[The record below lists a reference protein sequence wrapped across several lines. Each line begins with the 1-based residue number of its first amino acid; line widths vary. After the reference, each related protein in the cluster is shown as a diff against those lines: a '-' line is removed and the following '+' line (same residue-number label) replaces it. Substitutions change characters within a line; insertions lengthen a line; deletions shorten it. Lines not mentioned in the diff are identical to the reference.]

1 MRRVTGAH
9 EAVLLALEK
18 ANRAHG
24 RACTVAEIIA
34 AMSPEEVAVMRD
46 SYAKPVN
53 IATSSV
59 LVLLQ
64 GQQQIWS
71 PGVSGKCRYY
81 AARSLY
87 SDPSEV
93 VMPNLQSRRRR
104 VLAFAREAVALY
116 GRAVRAVDVLHYL
129 DGHPGTE
136 DLTPLL
142 VVRDL
147 RGLAQTGELQL
158 FAVRG
163 DSHGTNTY
171 LPAGMDLNLY
181 RSQVPLTWLQEV
193 ELAFHEIWTERLQ
206 DAVQNDRNPRPIA
219 TSEVRRRLVAAPEPH
234 PNLEDIRLLPNALLQ
249 LAQSKRPT
257 IRKVERGGQ
266 WAILWAPVGV
276 PDHDLDVAG
285 GFATNAERIHEAT
298 RRAVER
304 HQRPVTV
311 KDMAAEIERDPALRT
326 DATIHLRV
334 AAADAA
340 KTVLTAKAGVQ
351 RQRVNRAVRRVG
363 RVGGR
368 AHYVGDTDTQEGTL
382 YVSFLQIENWWVGLR
397 ADEQLSGL
405 EGCVLPC
412 VATGRAMH
420 VLAEMEALAGTLG
433 TLLRNVA
440 LDDATQQ
447 AASALY
453 ESVCAV
459 REKARLWLSVRETG
473 GLELPDQVLLDVPGL
488 TAAELLLVIEPLY
501 PKAQG
506 IADAHYLVSLLDGDI
521 RRVPNPEH
529 SSRFDADPQRAA
541 ELLFDRADALMFIA
555 KQWGCMEAIF
565 QANIAAAELGLL
577 RDPAF
582 VLPALESEN
591 FDERLVAV
599 ACLAFLCATTG
610 TCADLKWVA
619 THDKEPGVRAAA
631 GWAHGLCTTPLAG
644 LAAVIRGE
652 GHV

>member
-1 MRRVTGAH
+1 MTAIKNAH
-9 EAVLLALEK
+9 QVVLGALER
-18 ANRAHG
+18 ANRTHG
-24 RACTVAEIIA
+24 RACTVGEITA
-34 AMSPEEVAVMRD
+34 VMTPEEVSEIRD
-46 SYAKPVN
+46 SYVKRLN
-53 IATSSV
+53 IAISSV

-64 GQQQIWS
+64 ARQQVWS
-71 PGVSGKCRYY
+71 PGVVGRYRYY
-81 AARSLY
+81 AARSVY
-87 SDPSEV
+87 TESSES
-93 VMPNLQSRRRR
+93 VMPALESRRRR
-104 VLAFAREAVALY
+104 VLAFAREAVAFY
-116 GRAVRAVDVLHYL
+116 GRAVRAVDVSHYL

-142 VVRDL
+142 IVRDL

-171 LPAGMDLNLY
+171 LPAGMDLDLY

-206 DAVQNDRNPRPIA
+206 DAVQNDRQPRPIP
-219 TSEVRRRLVAAPEPH
+219 TSEVRARLVAAPEPH

-257 IRKVERGGQ
+257 IRKVSRAGQ

-311 KDMAAEIERDPALRT
+311 QDMAAEIERDPALRT

-334 AAADAA
+334 AASDAA
-340 KTVLTAKAGVQ
+340 KTILTAKAGVQ

-363 RVGGR
+363 RAGGR
-368 AHYVGDTDTQEGTL
+368 AHYVGDAGIEEGAL
-382 YVSFLQIENWWVGLR
+382 YVSLLQIENWWTLLR

-405 EGCVLPC
+405 EGCVLPG

-420 VLAEMEALAGTLG
+420 VLAETEALAGTLG

-440 LDDATQQ
+440 LDDATRQ

-473 GLELPDQVLLDVPGL
+473 GVELPDQVSLEVPGL
-488 TAAELLLVIEPLY
+488 TAAELFEVIEPLY
-501 PKAQG
+501 PKAQ
-506 IADAHYLVSLLDGDI
+506 AVENPNRLVTLLDGDI

-529 SSRFDADPQRAA
+529 SSRFDADRRRAA
-541 ELLFDRADALMFIA
+541 ELLFDRADALMFLA

-565 QANIAAAELGLL
+565 QANVAAAELGLL

-599 ACLAFLCATTG
+599 ACLGFLCATTG
-610 TCADLKWVA
+610 ACADLKWVA
-619 THDKEPGVRAAA
+619 AHDKEPGVRAAA

-644 LAAVIRGE
+644 LAAIIRGE

>member
-1 MRRVTGAH
+1 MTVIKNAH
-9 EAVLLALEK
+9 QVVLRALEK

-24 RACTVAEIIA
+24 RACTVAEVIA
-34 AMSPEEVAVMRD
+34 AMSSEEVAEIQG
-46 SYAKPVN
+46 SYAKPLN
-53 IATSSV
+53 LAISSV

-64 GQQQIWS
+64 GRQHVWS
-71 PGVSGKCRYY
+71 PGISGKCRYY
-81 AARSLY
+81 AARFVY
-87 SDPSEV
+87 SDASKV
-93 VMPNLQSRRRR
+93 AMPDLQSRRRR
-104 VLAFAREAVALY
+104 VLAFCRESVAFY
-116 GRAVRAVDVLHYL
+116 GRAVRAVDVSHYL
-129 DGHPGTE
+129 EGRDGTA

-147 RGLAQTGELQL
+147 RGLAETGELQL
-158 FAVRG
+158 IHVRG
-163 DSHGTNTY
+163 DGRGTNTY
-171 LPAGMDLNLY
+171 LPAGMGLDLY

-193 ELAFHEIWTERLQ
+193 ERAFHEIWTERFQ
-206 DAVQNDRNPRPIA
+206 DAAQNDRKPRPIA
-219 TSEVRRRLVAAPEPH
+219 TSEVRTRLVAAPEPH

-257 IRKVERGGQ
+257 IRKVSRAGQ
-266 WAILWAPVGV
+266 WAILWAPLSM

-311 KDMAAEIERDPALRT
+311 QDMAAEIERDPALRT
-326 DATIHLRV
+326 NKTIHLRV
-334 AAADAA
+334 AASDAA

-363 RVGGR
+363 RAGGR
-368 AHYVGDTDTQEGTL
+368 AHYVGDTDTQEGAL
-382 YVSFLQIENWWVGLR
+382 YVSLLQIENWWTLLR
-397 ADEQLSGL
+397 PDEQLSGL
-405 EGCVLPC
+405 DGCVLPG
-412 VATGRAMH
+412 VATGQAMH
-420 VLAEMEALAGTLG
+420 ILAETDALAGTLG

-440 LDDATQQ
+440 LDNATRQ

-473 GLELPDQVLLDVPGL
+473 GIELPDQVSLAVPGL

-506 IADAHYLVSLLDGDI
+506 ITEAHYLVSLLDGDI

-529 SSRFDADPQRAA
+529 SSRFDAEPQRAA
-541 ELLFDRADALMFIA
+541 EFLFDRADALMFA
-555 KQWGCMEAIF
+555 ARQWGCMEAIF
-565 QANIAAAELGLL
+565 QANVASAELGLL
-577 RDPAF
+577 RDPLF

-591 FDERLVAV
+591 FDQRLVAI

-610 TCADLKWVA
+610 ACAALERVLA
-619 THDKEPGVRAAA
+619 NDKEPGVRAAA
-631 GWAHGLCTTPLAG
+631 AWAHGLCTLPLES
-644 LAAVIRGE
+644 LAAHLRGE
-652 GHV
+652 GS